1 VSRPAEIFAALA
13 ETLDPLQVMERF
25 GLSREELQ
33 KLLRQAASAW
43 QALDG
48 DWLLYVD
55 GASRGNP
62 GPAGA
67 GAVLY
72 DPRGQVQKRGS
83 RSLGRA
89 TNNVAEYQGL
99 LLGLAL
105 AREKGVRRLRILADS
120 ELMVHQL
127 NGRYRVRHPGL
138 LPLWQAAVKAL
149 EEFDAWTIAHVVR
162 TLNSE
167 ADRLARQAIDQ
178 ARPGSYN
185 NT

>member
-1 VSRPAEIFAALA
+1 MRRPAEIFEALA
-13 ETLDPLQVMERF
+13 ETLDPVQVMQRF

-33 KLLRQAASAW
+33 ELLRQAASTW
-43 QALDG
+43 QAFEG

-72 DPRGQVQKRGS
+72 DPLGQVQKRGS
-83 RSLGRA
+83 RFLGRA

-105 AREKGVRRLRILADS
+105 AREKGARRLQILADS

-127 NGRYRVRHPGL
+127 NGRYRVRNPGL
-138 LPLWQAAVKAL
+138 LPLWQAATKAL
-149 EEFDAWTIAHVVR
+149 EEFDAWSISHVDR
-162 TLNSE
+162 SLNAE
-167 ADRLARQAIDQ
+167 ADRLASQAIDQ
-178 ARPGSYN
+178 ARQGSYN
-185 NT
+185 DT